1 MATTITNIYY
11 YITNAF
17 SSMLTCLA
25 YNCIFYFSKG
35 QILVNKFTRK
45 INEIPI
51 LSSFIS
57 FFINNSKTNHK
68 SFIDY
73 KYEYVKLQD
82 NNIII
87 TEQIDLETND
97 DYDFFIYKKLPEN
110 KEIKHNE
117 NENTIQYVN
126 YKLFHYNDND
136 NDNDNNNDCMDI
148 NQFESSKIKFML
160 LECCFHEK
168 TYKIDLKTDTL
179 NFYLVNNK
187 FNKPFFIYYIKQHLG
202 INDDIHVNDN
212 CNVKLIDHNVNI
224 LNIDFTNNE
233 EYILLEKDGY
243 SIHQV

>member
-11 YITNAF
+11 YITNTFA
-17 SSMLTCLA
+17 SMLTGVA

-45 INEIPI
+45 IKQIPI

-57 FFINNSKTNHK
+57 LFLSNSKTNHK
-68 SFIDY
+68 SLIDY

-97 DYDFFIYKKLPEN
+97 DYDFFICKKMPEN
-110 KEIKHNE
+110 EETKHNE
-117 NENTIQYVN
+117 NNIQYVN

-136 NDNDNNNDCMDI
+136 CMDI
-148 NQFESSKIKFML
+148 NHFEPSKIKFML

-168 TYKIDLKTDTL
+168 VHKIDLKTDTF

-187 FNKPFFIYYIKQHLG
+187 FNKPFFIYYIKDLLG
-202 INDDIHVNDN
+202 INDDINVNDN
-212 CNVKLIDHNVNI
+212 CTVKFIDHNVNI

-243 SIHQV
+243 IIHQV